1 MILLAG
7 IPSETPLRLVAEA
20 LDARG
25 ATYRLFNQRE
35 VADCDFAFH
44 IDDGGID
51 GELNLCG
58 ERIALH
64 QLTAAYHRMMDD
76 ARLPDIKPLPA
87 DAPPRRHARALHD
100 ALYRWIEVAPGRIV
114 NRSDP
119 QGSNMSKPFQGQLV
133 RAHGFDIPETLISN
147 DPDAVRAFH
156 DSHGPLIYKSISGV
170 RSIVAEL
177 DVTDR
182 ERLERIRWCPVQFQ
196 QRVAGTDIRVH
207 VVGEDVHATEIASDG
222 VDYRY
227 APRNGGT
234 TELAAITLPDDV
246 AERCVAMTAALG
258 LSLSGIDLRRGADGR
273 YYCFEVNPSPAFSY
287 YELNTGQ
294 PIAASIAALLDTE
307 SAMKERTSARV
318 LTPPMRPDAVP
329 LSR

>member
-7 IPSETPLRLVAEA
+7 IPSETPLRLVREA
-20 LDARG
+20 LDARS
-25 ATYRLFNQRE
+25 ADYRLFNQRE
-35 VADCDFAFH
+35 AADCVIDFR

-51 GELNLCG
+51 GELGLCG
-58 ERIALH
+58 ERIALRH
-64 QLTAAYHRMMDD
+64 VRAVYHRMMDD
-76 ARLPDIKPLPA
+76 GRLPEIKPLAA

-119 QGSNMSKPFQGQLV
+119 QGSNMSKPYQGQLV
-133 RAHGFDIPETLISN
+133 RRHGFAIPETLISN

-156 DSHGPLIYKSISGV
+156 ASHGPLIYKSISGV

-177 DVTDR
+177 DIADR
-182 ERLERIRWCPVQFQ
+182 DRLERIRWCPVQFQ
-196 QRVAGTDIRVH
+196 QRVEGTDIRVH

-227 APRNGGT
+227 AVRDGGS
-234 TELAAITLPDDV
+234 TELRAIDLPAEI

-258 LSLSGIDLRRGADGR
+258 LSLSGIDLRRTPEGR

-287 YELNTGQ
+287 YELHTGQ
-294 PIAASIAALLDTE
+294 PIAASIASLLI
-307 SAMKERTSARV
+307 AA
-318 LTPPMRPDAVP
+318 
-329 LSR
+329 

>member
-7 IPSETPLRLVAEA
+7 IPSETPLRLVREA

-25 ATYRLFNQRE
+25 ADYRLFNQRE
-35 VADCDFAFH
+35 VAACDFAFH
-44 IDDGGID
+44 IDDGGLE
-51 GELNLCG
+51 GTLTLGG
-58 ERIALH
+58 ERIALE
-64 QLTAAYHRMMDD
+64 TISAVYHRMMDD
-76 ARLPDIKPLPA
+76 ARLPEIKPLAPG
-87 DAPPRRHARALHD
+87 APPRRRARALHD
-100 ALYRWIEVAPGRIV
+100 ALYRWFEVAAARIV

-119 QGSNMSKPFQGQLV
+119 QGSNMSKPFQGQIV
-133 RAHGFDIPETLISN
+133 RRHGFDIPETLISN

-156 DSHGPLIYKSISGV
+156 ASHGPLIYKSISGV

-182 ERLERIRWCPVQFQ
+182 ARLERIRWCPVQFQ

-227 APRNGGT
+227 ASQRGGRT
-234 TELAAITLPDDV
+234 DLSAITLPDEI
-246 AERCVAMTAALG
+246 AERCVAMTAAMG
-258 LSLSGIDLRRGADGR
+258 LSLSGIDLRRAPDGR

-287 YELNTGQ
+287 YELDTGQ
-294 PIAASIAALLDTE
+294 PIAASIAALLMAA
-307 SAMKERTSARV
+307 SPAPPPRARNAGS
-318 LTPPMRPDAVP
+318 PPASLATAP
-329 LSR
+329 

>member
-7 IPSETPLRLVAEA
+7 IPSETPLRLVREA

-25 ATYRLFNQRE
+25 ADYRLFNQRE
-35 VADCDFAFH
+35 AAACDFTFH
-44 IDDGGID
+44 IDDGGLD
-51 GELNLCG
+51 GRLTLG
-58 ERIALH
+58 SDRIALGDI
-64 QLTAAYHRMMDD
+64 TAVYHRMMDD
-76 ARLPDIKPLPA
+76 NRLPEVKPLAP
-87 DAPPRRHARALHD
+87 DAPPRRRARALHD
-100 ALYRWIEVAPGRIV
+100 ALYRWFEVAPARIV

-119 QGSNMSKPFQGQLV
+119 QGSNMSKPFQGQIV
-133 RAHGFDIPETLISN
+133 RRHGFDIPETLISN

-156 DSHGPLIYKSISGV
+156 ADHGPLIYKSISGV

-182 ERLERIRWCPVQFQ
+182 DRLERIRWCPVQFQ

-227 APRNGGT
+227 ASQRGGRT
-234 TELAAITLPDDV
+234 DLSAITLPDEI
-246 AERCVAMTAALG
+246 AERCVAMTAAMG
-258 LSLSGIDLRRGADGR
+258 LSLSGIDLRRAPDGR

-287 YELNTGQ
+287 YELDTGQ
-294 PIAASIAALLDTE
+294 QIAASIAALLMAGPPD
-307 SAMKERTSARV
+307 SPPVRV
-318 LTPPMRPDAVP
+318 QNAGSPPAS
-329 LSR
+329 LATAS